1 MTTIGLVRHGITDW
15 NVLGRAQ
22 GISDIPLNDLG
33 KLQAVALA
41 NRLVLEGEWD
51 IIVTSDLSR
60 AKETGQIIAAKL
72 NLSSNIFD
80 KRIRE
85 INCGELEGTT
95 EEERL
100 KRWGSNW
107 RELDLGMEKSE
118 DVSKRGHEFLAELAT
133 TYSDKRVLVVSHGA
147 LIGLTL
153 QRLLP
158 AQFQKTKLDNTS
170 LTILNSKQGVWNCSL
185 FNCTKHLNIGI
196 KEN

>member
-22 GISDIPLNDLG
+22 GISDIPLNNLG
-33 KLQAVALA
+33 KQQASALA
-41 NRLVLEGEWD
+41 NRLLLEGGWD
-51 IIVTSDLSR
+51 IIVTSDLAR

-72 NLSSNIFD
+72 NLSINVFD

-85 INCGELEGTT
+85 INCGEIEGTT

-100 KRWGSNW
+100 KKWGSNW
-107 RELDLGMEKSE
+107 RELDLGIEEFS
-118 DVSKRGHEFLAELAT
+118 DVSDRGYEFIAELAN
-133 TYSDKRVLVVSHGA
+133 TYIDKRVLVVSHGA

-158 AQFQKTKLDNTS
+158 ERFQKTQLDNTS
-170 LTILNSKQGVWNCSL
+170 ITILNIKQGVWNCSL
-185 FNCTKHLNIGI
+185 YNCTKHLG
-196 KEN
+196 

>member
-15 NVLGRAQ
+15 NVLGRSQ
-22 GISDIPLNDLG
+22 GISDIPLNNLG
-33 KLQAVALA
+33 KQQASALA
-41 NRLVLEGEWD
+41 NRLVLEGGWD
-51 IIVTSDLSR
+51 VIVTSDLAR

-72 NLSSNIFD
+72 NLSINVFD

-85 INCGELEGTT
+85 INCGEIEGTT

-100 KRWGSNW
+100 KKWGSNW
-107 RELDLGMEKSE
+107 RELDLGMEKFD
-118 DVSKRGHEFLAELAT
+118 DVSDRGYEFIAELAN

-158 AQFQKTKLDNTS
+158 ERFQKTQLDNTS
-170 LTILNSKQGVWNCSL
+170 ITIQNNKQGVWNCSIY
-185 FNCTKHLNIGI
+185 NCTKHLD
-196 KEN
+196 

>member
-1 MTTIGLVRHGITDW
+1 MTTIGLVRHGITEW
-15 NVLGRAQ
+15 NVLGKSQ

-33 KLQAVALA
+33 KLQAISLA

-51 IIVTSDLSR
+51 VIVTSDLSR

-72 NLSSNIFD
+72 NLSTNIYD

-85 INCGELEGTT
+85 INCGEIEGTT
-95 EEERL
+95 EEERF

-107 RELDLGMEKSE
+107 RKLDLGMEKFE
-118 DVSKRGHEFLAELAT
+118 DVSKRGHEFLTELTT

-158 AQFQKTKLDNTS
+158 EQFPKTQLDNTS
-170 LTILNSKQGVWNCSL
+170 LTILNIKQGVWNCSL
-185 FNCTKHLNIGI
+185 YNCTKHLDNNFSNI
-196 KEN
+196 